1 MQFGKGKTTDESA
14 VFSDTEESVQEPKKK
29 IEVKLTV
36 TLLCILF
43 AIALCIAVPLFSVPE
58 PISIVLFLIAGL
70 LSGTDILLS
79 GVYSLMHEDYFN
91 RNSLLMI
98 VFVVSFIIGFAYEG
112 ALLLIITQVSLLL
125 NDYITKRNSEQVIAM
140 TGLEFETAKV
150 YDQDTITE
158 KYLDEIQTG
167 DEIIISAGEYA
178 PLDCVVIDGQSMID
192 AELID
197 GISREKEASAGTT
210 ILAGTRN
217 LTGDLHC
224 EVTSNGTNTAADI
237 LTVLKKEEPIV
248 VPDLVRLFQPI
259 MLVFSI
265 LIGLFLAMRT
275 EVDAYES
282 VHRAL
287 ALITLSSA
295 VPAFIG
301 IPDIRFAARAGAASR
316 GVVFGSE
323 QAFKDT
329 AACQSLVF
337 SAEGTLTAGKQQVI
351 RTHSLRLDSDTML
364 KIAAH
369 AMAYAHGPEAEA
381 VMDAYH
387 GEIQF
392 ELIDD
397 FNEIPNCGVEVVFNG
412 IPVTLGAQAMMSDV
426 QGFVHENVHVDQQM
440 LFMSIG
446 QQYAGYF
453 VLADPIRKSAGALAS
468 DIAAFHVENI
478 EFVTSYSEET
488 AEVIS
493 ERSGIKQYAASCGSD
508 ARLNYVEQVRE
519 STTGKV
525 TYMYSEQSAAEE
537 HSDADVDVSIGGQPS
552 ELLSGRCDVVVPGGR
567 PAAFTSGVAA
577 AKLANKM
584 SNMAVYFVLGIKL
597 ILIVLAALGIIP
609 IWFAVTLE
617 CIASLFTKVFAS
629 SAFHEQPAGVIGRL
643 VHGKSQT

>member
-1 MQFGKGKTTDESA
+1 MKLGKGKATDESA
-14 VFSDTEESVQEPKKK
+14 VFSNTEEESAQEPKKK

-91 RNSLLMI
+91 RNSLLMV
-98 VFVVSFIIGFAYEG
+98 VFVVSFIVGVAYEG

-125 NDYITKRNSEQVIAM
+125 NDYITKRNNEQVIAM

-150 YDQDTITE
+150 YEQDTITE
-158 KYLDEIQTG
+158 KYLDEIQPG
-167 DEIIISAGEYA
+167 DEIIVSAGEYV
-178 PLDCVVIDGQSMID
+178 PLDCVVIDGQSTID
-192 AELID
+192 AKLID
-197 GISREKEASAGTT
+197 GISREKEASAGTA
-210 ILAGTRN
+210 IIAGTLN

-224 EVTSNGTNTAADI
+224 EVTSNGSTTASDI
-237 LTVLKKEEPIV
+237 LNILWKEEPIV
-248 VPDLVRLFQPI
+248 VPDIVRLFQPI
-259 MLVFSI
+259 MMVFSV
-265 LIGLFLAMRT
+265 LVGLFLAMRT
-275 EVDAYES
+275 EVHAYEA

-287 ALITLSSA
+287 ALIALSSA

-316 GVVFGSE
+316 GVVFGSD

-329 AACQSLVF
+329 AATQSVVF

-381 VMDAYH
+381 VLDAYD

-397 FNEIPNCGVEVVFNG
+397 FKEIPNCGVDVVFNG
-412 IPVTLGAQAMMSDV
+412 IPVTVGAQAMMSDV

-446 QQYAGYF
+446 HQYAGYL
-453 VLADPIRKSAGALAS
+453 VLADPIRKSAGTLAS
-468 DIAAFHVENI
+468 DMASFAVENI

-488 AEVIS
+488 AKVIS
-493 ERSGIKQYAASCGSD
+493 ERSGIKKYAASCGSD

-525 TYMYSEQSAAEE
+525 TYMYNEQTAAEC
-537 HSDADVDVSIGGQPS
+537 HSDADVDVSIGGKPTD
-552 ELLSGRCDVVVPGGR
+552 LLSGKCDVVVPGGR
-567 PAAFTSGVAA
+567 PLAFTSGVAA
-577 AKLANKM
+577 ANLANKM
-584 SNMAVYFVLGIKL
+584 SNFAVYFVFGTKL
-597 ILIVLAALGIIP
+597 ILIMLAALGIIP
-609 IWFAVTLE
+609 VWFAVTLE

-629 SAFHEQPAGVIGRL
+629 SAFHEQPAGIMGRL
-643 VHGKSQT
+643 IQNKA